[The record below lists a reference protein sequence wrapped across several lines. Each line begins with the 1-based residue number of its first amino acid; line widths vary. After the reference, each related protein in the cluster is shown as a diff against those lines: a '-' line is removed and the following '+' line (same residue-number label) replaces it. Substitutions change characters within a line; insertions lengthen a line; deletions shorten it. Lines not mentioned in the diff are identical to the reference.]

1 MKVVVIKSPAFIS
14 SVLRVIL
21 RIKKRTVNKFLPLPV
36 LNRVTV
42 FFFIIMNKYLGGGM
56 FYI

>member
-21 RIKKRTVNKFLPLPV
+21 RIKKEDSEFGS
-36 LNRVTV
+36 
-42 FFFIIMNKYLGGGM
+42 IDYE
-56 FYI
+56 